1 MTENALIGYS
11 EQFGRML
18 AEAAEKNYDRAWDV
32 GDYYNA
38 AKIALTK
45 REIYQEDDVR
55 YAYWDLKAQQ
65 ALVAFRASEPK
76 FFLKIIERE

>member
-11 EQFGRML
+11 EQFERML
-18 AEAAEKNYDRAWDV
+18 AEAAERKYNNAWDV

-38 AKIALTK
+38 AKIALTQ
-45 REIYQEDDVR
+45 REIYQEGDGR
-55 YAYWDLKAQQ
+55 YAYWDLKAKQ

-76 FFLKIIERE
+76 FFLKIIERK